1 MKPQPVEPWTGVLD
15 ASAQRTE
22 FCAQPDYLDVD
33 KTNGQEDCLYLNVYV
48 PEVDPPSEPLPV
60 MVWIF
65 GGGFTYGSGT
75 WDEYGPEMFMDTRK
89 VVMVKNHSHMNT
101 VKGDIKNNC
110 QLQLPLSPAFFF
122 ILLIIVFENNC
133 HTFWWLV

>member
-1 MKPQPVEPWTGVLD
+1 MRPQPVEPWTGVLD
-15 ASAQRTE
+15 LSAQSAE

-65 GGGFTYGSGT
+65 GGSFTYGSGT

-89 VVMVKNHSHMNT
+89 VVMVMNHSHMNT
-101 VKGDIKNNC
+101 VKGTNPH
-110 QLQLPLSPAFFF
+110 QQFLSFYRSF
-122 ILLIIVFENNC
+122 VFEYFFQF
-133 HTFWWLV
+133 FWWLV